1 MREFVSPDL
10 ARYPAALL
18 FHVRAEFRRHA
29 ILYVAS
35 LASLLIAVI
44 IVLVSGPQFRFEL
57 VGTFMLFVVVLG
69 LVLVLA
75 PLVLMKVLNLL
86 RSNHAAPFVPD
97 FVYRNVLAPER
108 VARLVHVLVTM
119 LILQIAYNVIKRAIP
134 FFHPYAFDR
143 ELVEL
148 DRWLHFGYDPYQ
160 LLMPILGTPFVT
172 YAFSFAYHAWFFV
185 MTVFWIWQAL
195 TEKDRGIRFLLAF
208 MLLWVV
214 GSGGLGTLL
223 SSVGPCYYANL
234 FPGDPLFQPLMDHL
248 RDVSRVYPLTTLAV
262 QEMLWHGYMSDT
274 GLVHGVSA
282 MPSMHVGTAVLFALA
297 APRGSLLRKLLA
309 AFAVIIM
316 VGSVLLAWHYAVDGY
331 VAAGLALLAW
341 KVAGAMLRWDRARLA
356 SKPSAAT
363 VPAPI

>member
-29 ILYVAS
+29 ILYAAS
-35 LASLLIAVI
+35 LASLLIACI
-44 IVLVSGPQFRFEL
+44 IALVSGPQFRFEM
-57 VGTFMLFVVVLG
+57 VMTFIGFMGVLG
-69 LVLVLA
+69 LTLVLA
-75 PLVLMKVLNLL
+75 PLLLMKGLHLL
-86 RSNHAAPFVPD
+86 RSDHDAPFIPD
-97 FVYRNVLAPER
+97 FLYRNVLAPDR
-108 VARLVHVLVTM
+108 VARFIHVMVTM

-134 FFHPYAFDR
+134 FFHPFAFDR
-143 ELVEL
+143 ELAEL
-148 DRWLHFGYDPYQ
+148 DRWLHFGVDPYQ
-160 LLMPILGTPFVT
+160 LLLPVLGTPFLT
-172 YAFSFAYHAWFFV
+172 YAFGFAYHAWFFV

-195 TEKDRGIRFLLAF
+195 DEKDRGIRFLLAF
-208 MLLWVV
+208 MLLWIV
-214 GSGGLGTLL
+214 GSGGLGTVF

-262 QEMLWHGYMSDT
+262 QKMLWHGYVSDT

-282 MPSMHVGTAVLFALA
+282 MPSMHVGTAALFALA

-316 VGSVLLAWHYAVDGY
+316 LGSVLLAWHYAIDGY
-331 VAAGLALLAW
+331 VGAALAVLAW
-341 KVAGAMLRWDRARLA
+341 KAAGRLVDWDRARRTQT
-356 SKPSAAT
+356 STAT